1 MNLTIKNTYAIA
13 DDTVQNVSSL
23 MECTDL
29 QRLDLD
35 GMSFGEFSSTNVPTL
50 KKGSYATV
58 NGVLTSQAAE
68 DGVPLYI
75 ANAAGSTFQ
84 AVSEAPADTTLYL
97 CLIPSSSTELTYALK
112 ACVSVY
118 YNAERRG
125 WYETGTQNRVFGEC
139 RKVSGAWPAA
149 YKRLYF
155 RPENIESFVKMY
167 SNGLEIDARRIAP
180 VVTRGRV
187 ATAYSDTTAKNW
199 TAGTTQ
205 LFKCRTDH
213 RVIMELEAVG
223 KTYVS
228 GVPPA
233 GVSIGGCRI
242 DVYLLDDTSGAEIG
256 VLISKALSVPADTSL
271 AAAIP
276 VILDLP
282 IGSFAVKLVTETRS
296 QGDSSVPGT
305 IGLHTDSIYA
315 YPRNPD
321 GNRLGEWGAV
331 I

>member
-1 MNLTIKNTYAIA
+1 MNLTIKNIYAIA
-13 DDTVQNVSSL
+13 ENTVNNVSSL

-35 GMSFGEFSSTNVPTL
+35 NMSFGEFSSTNVPTL

-58 NGVLTSQAAE
+58 NGVLTSQATA

-84 AVSEAPADTTLYL
+84 DVSAAPSDTTLYL
-97 CLIPSSSTELTYALK
+97 CLIPSSATELTYALK
-112 ACVSVY
+112 ACASVY

-139 RKVSGAWPAA
+139 RKVGGAWPVA

-155 RPENIESFVKMY
+155 RPENIESYLKMY
-167 SNGLEIDARRIAP
+167 SDGLEINARKISP

-187 ATAYSDTTAKNW
+187 GTAYTDTTAKNW

-205 LFKCRTDH
+205 LFKVRTDH
-213 RVIMELEAVG
+213 RVIMELEIAC

-228 GVPPA
+228 GIPPT
-233 GVSIGGCRI
+233 GVAIGAHI

-256 VLISKALSVPADTSL
+256 VLISKALSVPADTSSVV
-271 AAAIP
+271 AIP
-276 VILDLP
+276 VLLDLP
-282 IGSFAVKLVTETRS
+282 VGSFAVKIVTATGTHTYYAAS
-296 QGDSSVPGT
+296 GT